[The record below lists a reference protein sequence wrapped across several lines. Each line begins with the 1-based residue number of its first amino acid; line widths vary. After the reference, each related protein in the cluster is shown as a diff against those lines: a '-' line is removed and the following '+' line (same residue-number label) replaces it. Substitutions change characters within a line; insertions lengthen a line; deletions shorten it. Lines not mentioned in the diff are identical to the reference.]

1 MRNEFVFSIAGYI
14 LPVTPGE
21 ISISNGVNVEKI
33 ELATG
38 EKIPRFV
45 GKELKTISFTAEFP
59 RPVYARTG
67 MFEFTPVYRPY
78 VRSEALSPV
87 EYWNEFFS
95 LMSIGEPVD
104 VYVYGHG
111 EHLVSGHWLIE
122 SMERNYSAE
131 NGSELQVNFTLVQ
144 YRKRETVVWKD
155 VVTSSKTEEFSG
167 LLKTFSS
174 MNESAKKFLTSAAEN
189 TQSLLLDANL
199 NPMES
204 ETSDDR
210 PYYNAYDVPEFHITK
225 PALQKSDPS
234 SHYAPFYQGRGEGTL
249 SGDTFTSLS
258 YRYYKDMNHVA
269 LIRGLNPDLSNYTF
283 SEFLPSGKTIRL
295 RMKTQ

>member
-38 EKIPRFV
+38 EKIPQFIGR
-45 GKELKTISFTAEFP
+45 ELKTISFTAEFP
-59 RPVYARTG
+59 RPIYARTG
-67 MFEFTPVYRPY
+67 TFNFAPVYRPY

-87 EYWNEFFS
+87 EYWNEFFR
-95 LMSIGEPVD
+95 LMSQGEPVNVNINGD
-104 VYVYGHG
+104 G
-111 EHLVSGHWLIE
+111 EHLVSGYWLIE

-131 NGSELQVNFTLVQ
+131 NGSEMQVDFTLVE

-155 VVTSSKTEEFSG
+155 AVNSSKTEEFSG
-167 LLKTFSS
+167 LLKTLSS

-189 TQSLLLDANL
+189 AQSLLLDANL

-204 ETSDDR
+204 EILDDR
-210 PYYNAYDVPEFHITK
+210 PYYNAYNIPEFHVTEKIL
-225 PALQKSDPS
+225 PDFDPDRFHDVIGQS
-234 SHYAPFYQGRGEGTL
+234 
-249 SGDTFTSLS
+249 SGDTFMSLS
-258 YRYYKDMNHVA
+258 YRYYKDTNHA
-269 LIRGLNPDLSNYTF
+269 ELIRSLNPNLSKYTLT
-283 SEFLPSGKTIRL
+283 EFLPSKKTVRL
-295 RMKTQ
+295 RMKEQVPYND

>member
-1 MRNEFVFSIAGYI
+1 MRNGFVFSIAGYI

-21 ISISNGVNVEKI
+21 ISISNGVNIEKI
-33 ELATG
+33 NLATG
-38 EKIPRFV
+38 EKIPKFV
-45 GKELKTISFTAEFP
+45 GEELKTIHFTAEFP
-59 RPVYARTG
+59 RLTYARTG
-67 MFEFTPVYRPY
+67 MFDFAPAYRPY
-78 VRSEALSPV
+78 VRPEALSPA
-87 EYWNEFFS
+87 EYWNTFFG
-95 LMSIGEPVD
+95 LMRIGEPVD

-111 EHLVSGHWLIE
+111 EHLVSGYWLIE

-131 NGSELQVNFTLVQ
+131 NGSELQINFTLVQ

-155 VVTSSKTEEFSG
+155 AVTSSKTEEFSG
-167 LLKTFSS
+167 LLKTLSS
-174 MNESAKKFLTSAAEN
+174 MNESAKNYLKNAAVN
-189 TQSLLLDANL
+189 ALDTLLDSTL
-199 NPMES
+199 ESVES

-210 PYYNAYDVPEFHITK
+210 PYYNAYDVPEFHVTK